1 MPPVLARALASALA
15 LALPVACA
23 GCGQQGVALCSA
35 CGEAIEPRVRAV
47 DLHGLTVCA
56 ALRYEGVAARVVRA
70 YKEDGRTDQRR
81 HLASSLRA
89 ALAAASGGEHD
100 LLAVPVP
107 GGSARSRRRGY
118 RVVDELLRGAG
129 VRPDRVLRWARRAE
143 DQRAL
148 AREERLANL
157 SGALVSRRIRTGARV
172 VIVDD
177 VTTTGATLVEA
188 RRALVEA
195 GAVVVGAAVLAR
207 TPLRSKMN
215 DR

>member
-1 MPPVLARALASALA
+1 MHPRLVRALSGALA

-23 GCGQQGVALCSA
+23 GCGEQGVSLCTA
-35 CGEAIEPRVRAV
+35 CAEAIEPCVRVI

-56 ALRYEGVAARVVRA
+56 ALRYEGVAARIVRA

-81 HLASSLRA
+81 RLATALRA
-89 ALAAASGGEHD
+89 ALAAASGGQRD

-107 GGSARSRRRGY
+107 GGRARSRRRGY

-129 VRPDRVLRWARRAE
+129 VRPDRALRWARRAE

-148 AREERLANL
+148 TREERIANL
-157 SGALVSRRIRTGARV
+157 RGALVSRSVRSGARV

-177 VTTTGATLVEA
+177 VATTGATLVEA

-195 GAVVVGAAVLAR
+195 GAVVVGAAVLAH
-207 TPLRSKMN
+207 TPLRTKMN
-215 DR
+215 AR

>member
-1 MPPVLARALASALA
+1 MHPLLARAFTGALA

-23 GCGQQGVALCSA
+23 GCGLQGASLCGA
-35 CGEAIEPRVRAV
+35 CAAAIEPCVHAV
-47 DLHGLTVCA
+47 DLDGLVVHA
-56 ALRYEGVAARVVRA
+56 ALRYEGAAARVVRA

-81 HLASSLRA
+81 RLATSLRA
-89 ALAAASGGEHD
+89 ALAAAAAGEQD
-100 LLAVPVP
+100 VLAVPVP

-129 VRPDRVLRWARRAE
+129 VRPDRALYWARRAE

-148 AREERLANL
+148 AREERIANL
-157 SGALVSRRIRTGARV
+157 SGALYSRRLRFGARV

-177 VTTTGATLVEA
+177 VTTTGATLAEA

-195 GAVVVGAAVLAR
+195 GAAVVGAAVLAR
-207 TPLRSKMN
+207 TPLRAKVN